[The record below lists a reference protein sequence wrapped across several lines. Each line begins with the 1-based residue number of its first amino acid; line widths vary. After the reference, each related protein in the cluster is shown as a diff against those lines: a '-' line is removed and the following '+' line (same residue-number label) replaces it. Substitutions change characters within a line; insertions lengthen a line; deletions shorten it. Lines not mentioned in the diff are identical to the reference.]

1 MLISTLISFVLTVFT
16 LAGFGDEAL
25 KRLGISRRTAVFIP
39 LSALFLSPR
48 TLCFGWES
56 EVSAACAVPLAAAI
70 ALLINKR
77 TDMRKLIGVFAVSTA
92 LGAPLL
98 FVLKTGNEALIYAA
112 ALIPAAVSVIWGI
125 EEGVCVCSFAP
136 VFASLT
142 GLFVSLAGSGE
153 AEFVLSE
160 NETVFAVSSLIL
172 IMLTSS
178 SASFFA
184 EKRAVG
190 KARPE
195 SVITK

>member
-25 KRLGISRRTAVFIP
+25 KRLGVSRRTAVFIP

-77 TDMRKLIGVFAVSTA
+77 TDMRKLIGIFAVSAA
-92 LGAPLL
+92 LSAPLL
-98 FVLKTGNEALIYAA
+98 FVLKTGSEALIYAA

-125 EEGVCVCSFAP
+125 EEGVCVCSFA
-136 VFASLT
+136 SLP

-160 NETVFAVSSLIL
+160 NETVFAASSLIL